1 MFFLLRAAFWLSLAV
16 LLLPSGEDGQP
27 QTAQVSTGEA
37 IYAAQTFV
45 ADISGFCERNPDTCQ
60 TGEQALKTFGSKARY
75 GAKLVYGYLGDFT
88 GEDADIP
95 HRTVATTRVQVQ
107 PAEGIHLQMQS
118 KVPDANMQL
127 RLMEL
132 GFRFSQQYEKLPDA
146 YQRLLMDAISG
157 DPSLFAR
164 SDEVELAWG
173 VIDPIIHA
181 WEDGYEMPL
190 GHYDIGYWGPDSC
203 RTWMEQQGRQW
214 FDVCPVLH

>member
-1 MFFLLRAAFWLSLAV
+1 MRTAGWGSGHAKTQGKGVPMFFLLRAAFWLSLAV

-107 PAEGIHLQMQS
+107 PAEGEQPTSVTYYPPVSNNYSGPAPSAVATHTGS
-118 KVPDANMQL
+118 
-127 RLMEL
+127 
-132 GFRFSQQYEKLPDA
+132 
-146 YQRLLMDAISG
+146 ISIG
-157 DPSLFAR
+157 SLIR
-164 SDEVELAWG
+164 DN
-173 VIDPIIHA
+173 
-181 WEDGYEMPL
+181 
-190 GHYDIGYWGPDSC
+190 
-203 RTWMEQQGRQW
+203 
-214 FDVCPVLH
+214 